1 MSTSLVSA
9 RVDQNALAQ
18 SKRLIFAAGLTV
30 SDVIRSM
37 FDAIVRTGSPT
48 PWESS
53 NCTDSHKADAR
64 LRAAQATTAFVE
76 SVEPQPL
83 GTGWGDVSHD
93 RQLLNEWRD
102 ERFVG

>member
-1 MSTSLVSA
+1 MPTSLVSA

-18 SKRLIFAAGLTV
+18 SKRLIFAAGLTI

-53 NCTDSHKADAR
+53 DSTDSHESDAR
-64 LRAAQATTAFVE
+64 LRAAQATSAFVE
-76 SVEPQPL
+76 SIEPQPL
-83 GTGWGDVSHD
+83 GSDWGDVSRD
-93 RQLLNEWRD
+93 KQLLNEWRD